1 MEISVEKLDFSNI
14 DERLKHIPNDSI
26 VELIKKYYDG
36 IKVSDLLEE
45 YKINA
50 NPSQLYT
57 LFPPLKLEDKCNVC
71 NAHII
76 YYFKSKTAHSYS
88 SFSNRMN
95 TTNTECGVCGHKENS
110 FCNCGFCISERNRI
124 REEEEEKRK
133 KFLAKKKEII
143 DRVYNED
150 IWEKVS
156 EMNLGL
162 EERLYLAVIMRSSL
176 SEGGTYIEAL
186 NDRIDLLAPT
196 DKFRKELVKTLYKQH
211 ILVPHTNSDLNA
223 FDISEEDGV
232 SYYIYRVNYRINI
245 EPVDNNY
252 EAMVKRLMYPDSDIF
267 EEDEDFCFTMW
278 KKIALQE
285 CLEYLLYR
293 MDKVGYSFNPG
304 EKTITV
310 LEHLLENFSV
320 AQIYNIIYRAIAY
333 STARYQAGEITKVHA
348 QNSVISSCEKQG
360 ERAIAEKWNL
370 KPYDRIK
377 DLPQTLVSEIF
388 FTSILKIS
396 ELGFME
402 KPTRDL

>member
-1 MEISVEKLDFSNI
+1 MEVSVEKLDFSNI

-26 VELIKKYYDG
+26 VELIKKYYEG
-36 IKVSDLLEE
+36 IRVSDLLEE
-45 YKINA
+45 YKINT

-57 LFPPLKLEDKCNVC
+57 LFPPLKLENKCKIC
-71 NAHII
+71 NSQII
-76 YYFKSKTAHSYS
+76 YYFESKTSYSYS
-88 SFSNRMN
+88 SFSDKLN
-95 TTNTECGVCGHKENS
+95 TTNMECGACGHKENR
-110 FCNCGFCISERNRI
+110 FCNCEFCISERKRL

-133 KFLAKKKEII
+133 KLLEEKKEII
-143 DRVYNED
+143 DRVYSED
-150 IWEKVS
+150 RWKKVS

-176 SEGGTYIEAL
+176 SEDGTYIESL
-186 NDRIDLLAPT
+186 KDRIDLLAPT
-196 DKFRKELVKTLYKQH
+196 DKFREELVKTLYKQH

-223 FDISEEDGV
+223 FDISEEGV
-232 SYYIYRVNYRINI
+232 SYYIYLVNYRINI
-245 EPVDNNY
+245 EPVDNDY
-252 EAMVKRLMYPDSDIF
+252 EAMIKRLMYPDSNIF
-267 EEDEDFCFTMW
+267 EEDKDFCFTMW

-285 CLEYLLYR
+285 CLEYFLYR

-304 EKTITV
+304 EKTINV
-310 LEHLLENFSV
+310 IEHLLGNFSV

-333 STARYQAGEITKVHA
+333 STARYQAGEITKIHA
-348 QNSVISSCEKQG
+348 QNSVIFSCEKQG

-370 KPYDRIK
+370 KSYDRMK
-377 DLPQTLVSEIF
+377 DLPQTLISEIF